1 MKNLVVVLLLA
12 FLLIGFAVSPV
23 LAQETPS
30 PPVQPPL
37 DVYIAVA
44 WIFVGVFLSFFIPF
58 LSKYRVQTLGKKFDE
73 IDHKNAILGAAA
85 PYFITAVQ
93 SFLISIVVIAAVY
106 YQGIVLTTWYQALII
121 GYTFDATIQKV
132 KATI

>member
-58 LSKYRVQTLGKKFDE
+58 LSKYRVQTLGKEFAE
-73 IDHKNAILGAAA
+73 IDHKNVLLGAAA

-106 YQGIVLTTWYQALII
+106 YQGIVLTAWYQALII

>member
-58 LSKYRVQTLGKKFDE
+58 LSKYRVQTAGKTFDK
-73 IDHKNAILGAAA
+73 IDHKIELIGAAA

-106 YQGIVLTTWYQALII
+106 YQGVVLTAWYQALII

-132 KATI
+132 KGTI

>member
-44 WIFVGVFLSFFIPF
+44 WIFVGIFLSFFIPF
-58 LSKYRVQTLGKKFDE
+58 LSKYRVQTLGKKFSE
-73 IDHKNAILGAAA
+73 IDHKNVLLGAAA
-85 PYFITAVQ
+85 PYFITAIQ

-106 YQGIVLTTWYQALII
+106 YQGVVLTAWYQALII